1 MQGWLLTSWQ
11 GTEAIPQKIEFC
23 HRRQPHLSTESHSR
37 GHGCSASPGE
47 GWDLSTY
54 RPASCIGKTGG
65 ESAQTRIHSLVRS
78 FVRHSPELR
87 MTWAHWVWCLEQSM
101 WYSGQNGHEDGRSHE
116 SPRTISDAVS

>member
-65 ESAQTRIHSLVRS
+65 ESAQTRIHSLVRN
-78 FVRHSPELR
+78 FVRHRPWTENDLGSLGL
-87 MTWAHWVWCLEQSM
+87 V
-101 WYSGQNGHEDGRSHE
+101 SGAVDVVQRSE
-116 SPRTISDAVS
+116 WP